1 MVDYGMLMSTRSRY
15 EPVEALAEL
24 EGWEEMTQSVV
35 LPDPKDEE
43 RQI

>member
-1 MVDYGMLMSTRSRY
+1 MLMSTRSRY